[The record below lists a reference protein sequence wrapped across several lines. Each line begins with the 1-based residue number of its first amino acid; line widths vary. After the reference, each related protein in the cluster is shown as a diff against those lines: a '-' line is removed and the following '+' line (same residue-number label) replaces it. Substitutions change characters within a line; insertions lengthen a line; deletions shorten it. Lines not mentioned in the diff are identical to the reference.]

1 MILRIAKIMGLNL
14 EWLVFADGF
23 VGGKGVTKVEKVLKN
38 TPQ

>member
-1 MILRIAKIMGLNL
+1 MGLNL